1 MMIGQGLSQTRG
13 DTNTGGQNAADHL
26 KSVDMHRIESKESAN
41 WGNAP
46 DEK

>member
-13 DTNTGGQNAADHL
+13 DANTGGQNAADHL